1 MLAKLSVIVNSDEKS
16 ILSFFAGIDTMTKEE
31 CSIGERNHRM
41 STELVQEGF
50 RQIADRFA
58 EDRSPFD
65 NRRELVEFSRFL
77 PKHAEVL
84 DVGCGVGIP
93 AAKYLVDEGCR
104 VTGVDIAEPM
114 LEIAKKNVPQATFL
128 TGDMTQLHFPDG
140 SFDGIVS
147 LHAIHHVPR
156 EQHEEIFRSFHRILK
171 HQGVLMISSAT
182 DEFEGT
188 KEHYGVPMFWSH
200 FSPEQTVDLLRTA
213 KFNIVSDYHV
223 ESHGKLHYWIIAKNW

>member
-1 MLAKLSVIVNSDEKS
+1 
-16 ILSFFAGIDTMTKEE
+16 
-31 CSIGERNHRM
+31 M
-41 STELVQEGF
+41 STQLVQEGF
-50 RQIADRFA
+50 SQIADRFA
-58 EDRSPFD
+58 EDREPFD
-65 NRRELVEFSRFL
+65 NRRELVEFARFL
-77 PKHAEVL
+77 PKAAEVL

-93 AAKYLVDEGCR
+93 ATKFLAEEGFK

-128 TGDMTQLHFPDG
+128 AGDMTKLDFPDG

-147 LHAIHHVPR
+147 LHAIHHVSR
-156 EQHEEIFRSFHRILK
+156 EQHEEVFRSFHRLLK
-171 HQGVLMISSAT
+171 HQGVLMLSSAA

-188 KEHYGVPMFWSH
+188 KDHYGVPMFWSH
-200 FSPEQTVDLLRTA
+200 FSPEQTVDLLKKA